1 MKKIIKLLFQ
11 GVLLVAPLTLTAL
24 VLFEVFEF
32 LDSIL
37 ETWVGDVPGLGLL
50 LLLTLLVFAGVL
62 GTTLITDPIKQAFN
76 KWLSKIPLIKL
87 IYDGVK
93 DLLGAFVGDK
103 KKFNN
108 PVMVKEHS
116 TATCYKVGFLT
127 QQNLESIGVEKG
139 FSAVYFPHSYAF
151 SGVVLLV
158 ENTYIKPLNVPAAD
172 VMKFIVSGGVISNEK
187 LEIKK

>member
-1 MKKIIKLLFQ
+1 MKKIVRLLFQ
-11 GVLLVAPLTLTAL
+11 GVLLVAPLALTVFIL
-24 VLFEVFEF
+24 VKVFEF

-37 ETWVGDVPGLGLL
+37 EAWVGDVPGLGLL
-50 LLLTLLVFAGVL
+50 LLLGILLVAGIL
-62 GTTLITDPIKQAFN
+62 GTTFISDPIKAAFN

-103 KKFNN
+103 KKFNH
-108 PVMVKEHS
+108 PVMVKEHKEGS
-116 TATCYKVGFLT
+116 CHKIGFIT
-127 QQNLESIGVEKG
+127 QENLEIIGVNGG

-158 ENTYIKPLNVPAAD
+158 ENEYIAPLNASAAD
-172 VMKFIVSGGVISNEK
+172 VMKFIVSGGVISNTNEK
-187 LEIKK
+187 

>member
-11 GVLLVAPLTLTAL
+11 GVLLVAPLALTVFIL
-24 VLFEVFEF
+24 LEVFDF

-37 ETWVGDVPGLGLL
+37 EQWVGDVPGLGLL
-50 LLLTLLVFAGVL
+50 LLLSVLIFAGFL
-62 GTTLITDPIKQAFN
+62 GTTLITDPIKDAFN
-76 KWLSKIPLIKL
+76 KWLSRIPLIKL

-108 PVMVKEHS
+108 PVMVKEHNN
-116 TATCYKVGFLT
+116 ATCYKVGFLT
-127 QQNLESIGVEKG
+127 QENLEGIGIEDG

-158 ENTYIKPLNVPAAD
+158 ENTYIKPLNAPAAD
-172 VMKFIVSGGVISNEK
+172 VMKFIVSGGVISNSNEK
-187 LEIKK
+187 